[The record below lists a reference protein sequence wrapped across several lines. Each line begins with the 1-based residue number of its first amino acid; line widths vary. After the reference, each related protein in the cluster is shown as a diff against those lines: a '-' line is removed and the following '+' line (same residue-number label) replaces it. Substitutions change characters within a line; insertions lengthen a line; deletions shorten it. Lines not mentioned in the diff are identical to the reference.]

1 MTDADPPLPEDAL
14 VDARVRAGRPAVD
27 RVRMDAT
34 RARAERAL
42 FAVDAPARVGR
53 YIVVETAGSGG
64 MGIVFRAYDPQ
75 LDRTVALKIV
85 RARGAQLDGARD
97 RLLSEARTLAQLAHP
112 NVLPIHD
119 VMQVGDDLVVVM
131 EFVHGM
137 TLDAWVRAEP
147 RTWPE
152 IVRVYTE
159 AARGLAAAHA
169 VDVVHRDFKPSN
181 ALIGTDGRVRV
192 VDFGLAQV
200 GVVPPDG
207 PLEIVGTLAYMAPEQ
222 LADGGVNHASDQ
234 FSFFV
239 ALYEALL
246 GVRPFAGDDRGA
258 LTARMRAGQLTPA
271 TGGNAIPAWLR
282 AVLVR
287 GLAFEPGARF
297 ASMARVIAEL
307 TRVRGWRRWRV
318 PAALVTLTAVA
329 TVAVI
334 RAQSAD
340 PLADCDGGVTEI
352 ERAWGPTTR
361 ERVTTV
367 LTSDPGAYGAEV
379 MTLTIAGLDRYRS
392 TFIQIHR
399 DACIAHRRG
408 AMSTVV
414 LDRTMTCLRR
424 RRGELGAAV
433 QVIGELDRASSKN
446 AVDVVAR
453 LAPVEACSDV
463 ANLAVDEPLI
473 ADPAVRLQ
481 VIALRHRLERAAA
494 LDAAAQSATAIAEAR
509 AIDREA
515 ERLDQPTIM
524 IEAELLVGRS
534 LVFSGDSEP
543 ALTVLTHAEELALAR
558 GNVAAAVIAAARR
571 IYVEATSGDTPLT
584 EDALR
589 RELSLLEPLSR
600 SVASDGLARP
610 LLFNNVAAAHQ
621 AIGQR
626 TIALADLRQA
636 HAALAAISNPDPE
649 LNNVDVN
656 LALVTPDPLER
667 GQLASNAWR
676 RMRASLGASHRQTLA
691 AERVLAHIQV
701 RPEEAL
707 PLISDVC
714 ERYARDH
721 AALVWLRAECA
732 YYQAWWTSRAG
743 AQSAGLPFYVELAR
757 LTARDPDPELA
768 PFHDIATG
776 EVALSGH
783 EPLAALAAFRAA
795 VTRLGPTPPWWK
807 MVLAAHARIGA
818 ARALEMSGDT
828 ATVPGLL
835 DEAIVLLDARIT
847 RNEDQVP
854 RQLRDMALGVRA
866 GYRR

>member
-1 MTDADPPLPEDAL
+1 MTDADPPLPDEVL
-14 VDARVRAGRPAVD
+14 VEARVRAGRPAVD

-75 LDRTVALKIV
+75 LDRSVALKIV
-85 RARGAQLDGARD
+85 RARGAELDEARE
-97 RLLSEARTLAQLAHP
+97 RLLREARTLAQLAHP

-119 VMQVGDDLVVVM
+119 VMAVGDDLVVVM
-131 EFVHGM
+131 EFVDGM
-137 TLDAWVRAEP
+137 TLDAWVRAEA

-152 IVRVYTE
+152 IVRIYTE

-169 VDVVHRDFKPSN
+169 VDVIHRDFKPSN
-181 ALIGTDGRVRV
+181 ALIGKDGRLRV
-192 VDFGLAQV
+192 VDFGLARA
-200 GVVPPDG
+200 GAASSEG
-207 PLEIVGTLAYMAPEQ
+207 PLEIMGTVAYMAPEQ
-222 LADGGVNHASDQ
+222 LADGAVSHASDQ

-246 GVRPFAGDDRGA
+246 GVRPFAGDDRDA

-271 TGGNAIPAWLR
+271 TGGNAIPTWLR
-282 AVLVR
+282 ALLLR
-287 GLAFEPGARF
+287 GMAFEPGARF
-297 ASMARVIAEL
+297 PSMDRVIAEL

-318 PAALVTLTAVA
+318 PAAFVALTAIA

-334 RAQSAD
+334 RAQLAD
-340 PLADCDGGVTEI
+340 PLADCDGGVSEI
-352 ERAWGPTTR
+352 DKAWGPTTR
-361 ERVTTV
+361 DRVTTV
-367 LTSDPGAYGAEV
+367 LTGDPGAYAADV

-408 AMSTVV
+408 AMSSVV
-414 LDRTMTCLRR
+414 LDRTMSCLRR
-424 RRGELGAAV
+424 RRGELETAV
-433 QVIGELDRASSKN
+433 QVLGELDRASSQN
-446 AVDVVAR
+446 SIDVVAR
-453 LAPVEACSDV
+453 LAPVEACGDV
-463 ANLAVDEPLI
+463 ANLAADEPPI
-473 ADPAVRLQ
+473 ADPAVRMQ
-481 VIALRHRLERAAA
+481 VVALRHRLGRAAA
-494 LDAAAQSATAIAEAR
+494 LDAAAQSTAAIAEAR

-515 ERLDQPTIM
+515 EHLNQPTIM

-543 ALTVLTHAEELALAR
+543 ALAVLTHAEELALAR
-558 GNVAAAVIAAARR
+558 GNIAAAVVAASRR
-571 IYVEATSGDTPLT
+571 IYVEATSSETPPT

-621 AIGQR
+621 AIGLR
-626 TIALADLRQA
+626 TTALADLRSA
-636 HAALAAISNPDPE
+636 HAALSAISNPDPE

-667 GQLASNAWR
+667 RQLASNAWQR
-676 RMRASLGASHRQTLA
+676 IRASLGASHRQTLA
-691 AERVLAHIQV
+691 AEQVLAHVQV
-701 RPEEAL
+701 NPEESL

-721 AALVWLRAECA
+721 AALVSLRSECT
-732 YYQAWWTSRAG
+732 YYQAWWASRAG
-743 AQSAGLPFYVELAR
+743 AQSAGRPFYVELAR
-757 LTARDPDPELA
+757 LTLGDPDLA
-768 PFHDIATG
+768 QLHDIATG
-776 EVALSGH
+776 EVALS
-783 EPLAALAAFRAA
+783 ENKPLAALEAFRAVLA
-795 VTRLGPTPPWWK
+795 GLGPTPPWWK
-807 MVLAAHARIGA
+807 LVIAAHARVGA
-818 ARALEMSGDT
+818 ARALEMSRNT
-828 ATVPGLL
+828 TTVPDLL
-835 DEAIVLLDARIT
+835 DEAVVLLDARIA

-854 RQLRDMALGVRA
+854 RQLRDIALGLRA
-866 GYRR
+866 RYLR